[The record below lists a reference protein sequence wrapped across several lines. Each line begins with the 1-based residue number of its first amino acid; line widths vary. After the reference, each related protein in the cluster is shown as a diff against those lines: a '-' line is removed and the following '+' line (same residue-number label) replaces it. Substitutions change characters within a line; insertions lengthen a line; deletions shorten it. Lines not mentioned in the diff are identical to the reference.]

1 MRWYD
6 KDAVVVEATLTEARA
21 NHYYPPVTSVL
32 DVINKPKVELWKR
45 NIVIDEAM
53 KLNPIFAEH
62 EIDEFK
68 ETVNYRAAIKFAEAA
83 ELGTAWHGIL
93 VNYFI
98 DKNSVLEATK
108 LFDGMKD
115 IIPTT
120 TLHAI
125 DEKLKDL
132 EIHLEQHE
140 VSFVN
145 KVDGYAGTIDAI
157 GYRLAEDKKIPL
169 VLDWKTQATK
179 GRSPSYYETWPMQL
193 AAYANAEAPKFDT
206 EIWNA
211 VLSTTDPGKIWFKR
225 WKDRYAWWQAFDCA
239 HQLWCIVN
247 NYNPVDGMKW
257 FGNE

>member
-83 ELGTAWHGIL
+83 ELGTAWHQCL
-93 VNYFI
+93 VDRF
-98 DKNSVLEATK
+98 
-108 LFDGMKD
+108 MKVE
-115 IIPTT
+115 IPTSVIPDAT
-120 TLHAI
+120 IHAI

-145 KVDGYAGTIDAI
+145 KIDGYAGTIDAI
-157 GYRLAEDKKIPL
+157 GYRMAEEKKIPI
-169 VLDWKTQATK
+169 VLDWKTQATR

-193 AAYANAEAPKFDT
+193 AAYANAEVPEFNT

-239 HQLWCIVN
+239 HQLWGIVN
-247 NYNPVDGMKW
+247 NYNPVNGMKW